1 MLNLGTLSLV
11 IMLYVVKLLILLIF
25 VTPLRKRTFCKSC
38 FKKMKTS
45 MFFGEILGIFI
56 EAHIELCLAGTI
68 MMQIKEHN

>member
-1 MLNLGTLSLV
+1 
-11 IMLYVVKLLILLIF
+11 
-25 VTPLRKRTFCKSC
+25 
-38 FKKMKTS
+38 MKTS